1 MAQQPNVFTTP
12 KGIALYPWLSTPDTK
27 FNEEGE
33 YKVNLVLSKEAAQP
47 IINQINEAF
56 SENLKEEMK
65 KHPGK
70 ELKTA
75 NPPYHDELDDAG
87 QPTGNVIFRFKSK
100 AIYKPAIFDAK
111 GGVVVDSNIWAGS
124 EIRVNASIAPY
135 YTSMVGA
142 GVALRLRA
150 VQIITLVEG
159 SQGAADRFGFEE
171 TAGYVHKED
180 ATPMPEVFAD
190 ATPAG
195 MANALANGRDAALVR
210 DELVASIKDGASIQ
224 EAITRAGNKV
234 PPQPAPMPEVA
245 EPEVVKKATSSSGS
259 DIADIVS
266 KWGVKD

>member
-1 MAQQPNVFTTP
+1 
-12 KGIALYPWLSTPDTK
+12 
-27 FNEEGE
+27 
-33 YKVNLVLSKEAAQP
+33 
-47 IINQINEAF
+47 
-56 SENLKEEMK
+56 
-65 KHPGK
+65 
-70 ELKTA
+70 
-75 NPPYHDELDDAG
+75 
-87 QPTGNVIFRFKSK
+87 
-100 AIYKPAIFDAK
+100 
-111 GGVVVDSNIWAGS
+111 
-124 EIRVNASIAPY
+124 
-135 YTSMVGA
+135 MVGA

-195 MANALANGRDAALVR
+195 MANALANGRDAVLAV
-210 DELVASIKDGASIQ
+210 E
-224 EAITRAGNKV
+224 T
-234 PPQPAPMPEVA
+234 PAPMPEVA

>member
-65 KHPGK
+65 KHQGK

-75 NPPYHDELDDAG
+75 NPPYQDELDDAG

-171 TAGYVHKED
+171 TTGYVHKED
-180 ATPMPEVFAD
+180 DTPQPEVFAEE
-190 ATPAG
+190 T
-195 MANALANGRDAALVR
+195 
-210 DELVASIKDGASIQ
+210 
-224 EAITRAGNKV
+224 
-234 PPQPAPMPEVA
+234 PAPMPEVA
-245 EPEVVKKATSSSGS
+245 EPEVVKKATPSAGS

>member
-65 KHPGK
+65 KHQGK

-75 NPPYHDELDDAG
+75 NPPYQDELDDAG

-171 TAGYVHKED
+171 TTGYVHKED
-180 ATPMPEVFAD
+180 DTPQPEVFLE
-190 ATPAG
+190 G
-195 MANALANGRDAALVR
+195 EALAVS
-210 DELVASIKDGASIQ
+210 DELVASIKDGAGIQ
-224 EAITRAGNKV
+224 EAVARAGSKV
-234 PPQPAPMPEVA
+234 SPQPAPMPEVP
-245 EPEVVKKATSSSGS
+245 EPEVVKKTTPSAGS